1 MRDPRELAPA
11 LRALRRRQGFQQG
24 EVAVRMERSPA
35 TVSRLEQDGVN
46 PQWHT
51 LLRYLD
57 AIDVT
62 LEELVAELTRP
73 DDMPDALDLQL
84 EQEAKRLETEPGYRR
99 LAAEMLNRFGGD
111 ELPPGLLGLA
121 EMLDAHGERI
131 RQLEDR
137 LGSGS
142 GSEDVAPN
150 GTDGSPVER

>member
-1 MRDPRELAPA
+1 MSDPRELAAA

-24 EVAVRMERSPA
+24 EVAERMGRSPA

-46 PQWHT
+46 PQWRT

-62 LEELVAELTRP
+62 LDELVAELSRP
-73 DDMPDALDLQL
+73 GDVPDALDEQL
-84 EQEAKRLETEPGYRR
+84 EREAKRLEAEPGYRR

-111 ELPPGLLGLA
+111 ELPQGLLALA

-131 RQLEDR
+131 RQLEER
-137 LGSGS
+137 VGSGA
-142 GSEDVAPN
+142 GGEDVAPN
-150 GTDGSPVER
+150 GTDGSPVEG